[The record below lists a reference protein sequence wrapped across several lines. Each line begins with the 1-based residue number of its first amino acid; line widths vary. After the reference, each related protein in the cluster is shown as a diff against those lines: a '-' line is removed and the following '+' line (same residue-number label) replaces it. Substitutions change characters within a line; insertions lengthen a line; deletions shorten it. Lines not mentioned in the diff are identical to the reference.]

1 MILNKLG
8 LGIVFLLC
16 ISLIP
21 NVLAYSQ
28 ENSTS
33 KNTLNVKLETEPA
46 EPKPGEKT
54 KLNIEFIDPKTEQTQ
69 PHVDYTVKVENNG
82 KAIFGPIQLTHTSI
96 GSVSIPVTLEDGK
109 NIVGV
114 NIEGVLFQPIS
125 KEMAE
130 FEIIIG
136 EAKVNEQTGT
146 EENIQDT
153 NKTEQKI
160 PIWIRTN
167 AGWWAKGEID
177 DKTFV
182 SGIQY
187 LIKEGIISVS
197 SSSQNTENNS
207 KEIPKWIKNNADW
220 WSQGAIS
227 DNDFLKGIEF
237 LVKNGIIQV

>member
-1 MILNKLG
+1 LNGIG
-8 LGIVFLLC
+8 LIVVFLLC
-16 ISLIP
+16 ASLIP

-28 ENSTS
+28 ENPTS
-33 KNTLNVKLETEPA
+33 GNTLSVKLETDPA
-46 EPKPGEKT
+46 DPKASEKT
-54 KLNIEFIDPKTEQTQ
+54 KLNIEFIDPKTKQTQ
-69 PHVDYTVKVENNG
+69 PHVDYTVKVENDGNTV
-82 KAIFGPIQLTHTSI
+82 FGPIQLTHTSI

-109 NIVGV
+109 NIVQV

-125 KEMAE
+125 KEVAE
-130 FEIIIG
+130 FEIVIG
-136 EAKVNEQTGT
+136 EDKANDQTGA
-146 EENIQDT
+146 EEKMQDT
-153 NKTEQKI
+153 NKAEQKI
-160 PIWIRTN
+160 PVWIRTN

-197 SSSQNTENNS
+197 SSQSVENNS
-207 KEIPKWIKNNADW
+207 GEIPKWIKNNADW